1 MTARMRYQFRWA
13 WAITSGHRSA
23 LLRYFL
29 LEVLGIVL
37 SLLFV
42 LWSKRAVDIAMHAG
56 TSDLK
61 VILCLVAVSVLLGL
75 FVRSCAAWINERTRL
90 KMGMEL
96 QRKIIDVQMISAWQ
110 VVKDWH
116 SGDLQ
121 VRIHGD
127 CNEVADMLASSAASF
142 VLTMLK
148 LLAAFGF
155 LWSMDPMLALMV
167 AAITPLFLFSKIYY
181 RKMRA
186 LSRKI
191 KQEESRYGET
201 LQENLR
207 FRILIQAMDLLVPRR
222 RLLEQ
227 QHSQINSLK
236 SEQLNFASI
245 TQAAVKVTMNIGYLL
260 TFIWGVYRLHTGEIS
275 FGTMTAFLQLVGRI
289 QSPMMSLMSFV
300 SGFIRFRT
308 ALERLLELDAAVVD
322 PYIEPVK
329 VRDIQ
334 ALHVEQVS
342 FSYQD
347 HQIIKQLSMCVK
359 MAAPVAIVGASGQGK
374 TTLMRLMLGLLKP
387 DAGELYLED
396 SAMQRHKLTA
406 AHRLNFAYVPQ
417 GNSLFS
423 GTIRENLLVAAPTA
437 AGDARMEHA
446 LWLACA
452 EFVYTLPQGLDT
464 MVAEAGHG
472 LSEGQA
478 QRIAVARAMMRDAD
492 IWLFDEITSALDQDT
507 SKRLIDRLLEAG
519 REKLC
524 IFVTHDSS
532 AAEHCSQIIYMNS

>member
-1 MTARMRYQFRWA
+1 MTARLKYQFGWA
-13 WAITSGHRSA
+13 WAVTSGHRSA
-23 LLRYFL
+23 LLRYFM

-56 TSDLK
+56 SSDLK
-61 VILCLVAVSVLLGL
+61 VILGLVAGSVLLGL
-75 FVRSCAAWINERTRL
+75 FVRSYAAWINERTRL

-96 QRKIIDVQMISAWQ
+96 QRKIIDVQMISTWQ

-121 VRIHGD
+121 VRVHGD
-127 CNEVADMLASSAASF
+127 CNEVADMLATSAASF
-142 VLTMLK
+142 VLTLLK

-181 RKMRA
+181 KKMRA

-207 FRILIQAMDLLVPRR
+207 FRVLIQAMDLLVPRR
-222 RLLEQ
+222 RMLEQ
-227 QHSQINSLK
+227 QHNQINSLK
-236 SEQLNFASI
+236 SEQLNFSGI

-260 TFIWGVYRLHTGEIS
+260 TFIWGVYRLHAGEIS

-289 QSPMMSLMSFV
+289 QSPMMSLIGFV
-300 SGFIRFRT
+300 PGFIRFRT
-308 ALERLLELDAAVVD
+308 ALERLMELDAAVVE
-322 PYIEPVK
+322 PYTEPV
-329 VRDIQ
+329 RIQ
-334 ALHVEQVS
+334 NIRALHVEQVS
-342 FSYQD
+342 FGYQD
-347 HQIIKQLSMCVK
+347 QQILQKLSICVK
-359 MAAPVAIVGASGQGK
+359 AAAPTAILGASGQGK
-374 TTLMRLMLGLLKP
+374 TTLIRLMLGLLKP
-387 DAGELYLED
+387 EAGELYLED
-396 SAMQRHKLTA
+396 ADLHRYNLTA

-423 GTIRENLLVAAPTA
+423 GTIRDNLLVAAPVTID
-437 AGDARMEHA
+437 DAQMEHA

-452 EFVYTLPQGLDT
+452 EFVYALPQGLDT
-464 MVAEAGHG
+464 VVAEAGHG

-492 IWLFDEITSALDQDT
+492 VWLFDEVTSALDQDT
-507 SKRLIDRLLEAG
+507 SNRLISRLLEAG

-532 AAEHCSQIIYMNS
+532 AAAHCSQIIYLNS